1 MQWTMKTTVST
12 NVQYIYFGQFTS
24 CELSHSRG
32 SSPHFNPVFVSIVAS
47 VANASHHKLLCFSDV
62 LFSFAKVKSRYMFY
76 LFQFNPSPKTNRSEP
91 NEHTHQNSK
100 RKREKLTQKWTT
112 NKLLTCVV
120 LFAFVFCYFWHFV
133 HFIVAR
139 IIVFGAFLCE
149 YFVSFIVASLS
160 GPSQF
165 IYMFGVQ
172 CTCFLSNWN
181 DNVFVAFV
189 HFISSLL

>member
-1 MQWTMKTTVST
+1 
-12 NVQYIYFGQFTS
+12 
-24 CELSHSRG
+24 
-32 SSPHFNPVFVSIVAS
+32 
-47 VANASHHKLLCFSDV
+47 
-62 LFSFAKVKSRYMFY
+62 MFY

-165 IYMFGVQ
+165 IYICLVFNVHAFCLIEMTTFSWLLFILFPRYFSTSEDVLIHWMIISGFRMESQ
-172 CTCFLSNWN
+172 CR
-181 DNVFVAFV
+181 D
-189 HFISSLL
+189 